1 MAIKN
6 KKYSGADQHTPSKS
20 QYFSWINSTNE
31 GSTEYQ
37 TMVNLDFFA
46 YMQKTYGMKLD
57 IYAWD
62 AGNLDGAEG
71 TYETPDSPKIKTQ
84 YPGGYAPIVE
94 KARGIGTR
102 LGVWAGLDGYGD
114 TPESE
119 EERREIFVKL
129 CRDYNFALFKFDGV
143 CGNVRKEK
151 REAFMKTLIE
161 CRKSCPDLIVLN
173 HRNQVGKAKKYIT
186 TTLWQGRET
195 YVDVLSKNDTTAPH
209 HRAFAF
215 TRGLTPFLNRLKEDH
230 GVCISS
236 FLDYFEDELIVQA
249 FGRCLILAPEIYG
262 NPWFLRDDELPT
274 LARIFNL
281 HKRYADILVNGK
293 RLPSSYGKY
302 AVSRGDKSRR
312 FICLSNPE
320 WKTKAVTLKIN
331 STLGLKGGKRFAV
344 IKRFPYESLMGVY
357 NKNDTVT
364 IEIMPFRAALVEVV
378 DADRCEKT
386 LSGAEYVVLHENEKG
401 EPDAIK
407 VLRSDGEISS
417 FCEGKSKFLRALPE
431 FDHREQAPIHLG
443 SAYDSE
449 VPADDRRFYETA
461 MFSVSNDSLERQSVI
476 RSGDSGIEVVN
487 VCRDAFFD
495 QKTYLHRGC
504 DSAALFDDNEDTFF
518 DAQSLV
524 FRKKGFRIDGG
535 CLRVDMG
542 ASSYI
547 DEILIE
553 YFEADSES
561 EQFPKQHIEEY
572 ARYSVVL
579 SAWNKTGAVSILPK
593 KEYTAI
599 SIVENVHNQESV
611 KGKLM
616 TARYSVGDTIRYFE
630 LNAPPYRIHS
640 FKALAKGELV
650 RFPGMKANNL
660 MAPYECRKTKKC
672 KTAEIT
678 LPQKAENKF
687 LACAIKG
694 QHGAEGVYVVAEY
707 DGKLFGA
714 YDRASAFPANV
725 WEHLVMTSDSN
736 YTYYVAIPEEAF
748 GKKMKIHFLFN
759 SEKTSELQTD
769 VFICDKHIEREGIIM
784 TERDLY

>member
-6 KKYSGADQHTPSKS
+6 KKYSGADQRTPSKS

-71 TYETPDSPKIKTQ
+71 TYETPDSPKIKAQ
-84 YPGGYAPIVE
+84 YPNGYAPIVE
-94 KARGIGTR
+94 KAKTCGIR

-114 TPESE
+114 TAESE

-143 CGNVRKEK
+143 CGNVRKER
-151 REAFMKTLIE
+151 REAFIKTLIE

-173 HRNQVGKAKKYIT
+173 HRNQVGKAKKYLT

-236 FLDYFEDELIVQA
+236 FLDYFEDELIIQA

-262 NPWFLRDDELPT
+262 NPWFLRDDELPM

-293 RLPSSYGKY
+293 RLPLSYGKY

-312 FICLSNPE
+312 FICLSNHE
-320 WKTKAVTLKIN
+320 WKSKTVELKIN
-331 STLGLKGGKRFAV
+331 GTLGLRGGKKYAV
-344 IKRFPYESLMGVY
+344 IKRFPYETLMGIY
-357 NKNDTVT
+357 NKNDTVS
-364 IEIMPFRAALVEVV
+364 IEIMPFRAALIEVV
-378 DADRCEKT
+378 EESLCEKT
-386 LSGAEYVVLHENEKG
+386 LCGAEYFVLHENEKG

-407 VLRSDGEISS
+407 VLKSDGKISS
-417 FCEGKSKFLRALPE
+417 YCHGKSSILPGLPL
-431 FDHREQAPIHLG
+431 FDHREQAPIYLG
-443 SAYDSE
+443 RAYDSE

-461 MFSVSNDSLERQSVI
+461 TFAVNNDSLERQAVS
-476 RSGDSGIEVVN
+476 RSGSSKIDVVN
-487 VCRDAFFD
+487 ACRDAFFN

-504 DSAALFDDNEDTFF
+504 DSAAMFDDNEDTFF

-535 CLRVDMG
+535 CLRVDIG
-542 ASSYI
+542 EASYI
-547 DEILIE
+547 DDIVIE

-561 EQFPKQHIEEY
+561 EQFPKQHIEEF
-572 ARYSVVL
+572 AQYSVDL
-579 SAWNKTGAVSILPK
+579 SAWNKTAPVEIKPE

-599 SIVENVHNQESV
+599 SVVENVHNQEPV

-616 TARYSVGDTIRYFE
+616 TARYSVNGTLRYFT

-640 FKALAKGELV
+640 FKALVKGKPV
-650 RFPGMKANNL
+650 RLTGMKANNL

-678 LPQKAENKF
+678 LPQNADGKF
-687 LACAIKG
+687 LACAVKG
-694 QHGAEGVYVVAEY
+694 KHGAEGVYVVAECN
-707 DGKLFGA
+707 GKLFGA

-725 WEHLVMTSDSN
+725 WEHLVTTSNSD
-736 YTYYVAIPEEAF
+736 YTYYVAIPKEAY
-748 GKKMKIHFLFN
+748 GMKMKVHFLFN
-759 SEKTSELQTD
+759 SEKISELQPE
-769 VFICDKHIEREGIIM
+769 VYICDKHVERNGVILTDI
-784 TERDLY
+784 